1 MKRLLLIGVFLLV
14 AIAAAWTCE
23 LTYTIT
29 DSAGKSSP
37 AVPGKPVYL
46 EPDESYTLAIDFYED
61 HRNCPVPASA
71 TLFMLDGARWNPT
84 RDTQALLLSAP
95 IAWKETTARL
105 NEASAKFSTGEPGTY
120 TLEILRECPTKAG
133 YSAQLVF
140 VVVPSQG

>member
-1 MKRLLLIGVFLLV
+1 MKRILLIGLFLLV

-29 DSAGKSSP
+29 DSTGKSSP
-37 AVPGKPVYL
+37 VVPGKPVYL
-46 EPDESYTLAIDFYED
+46 EPDASYSLAIDFYED
-61 HRNCPVPASA
+61 HRNCPVPPSA
-71 TLFMLDGARWNPT
+71 TLFMLDGARWNPA

-95 IAWKETTARL
+95 ITWKETTARL
-105 NEASAKFSTGEPGTY
+105 NETSATFSTGEPGTY

-140 VVVPSQG
+140 VVVSPQG